1 MQKDRH
7 MLNMFVKCFFLLP
20 DSVMADLIHLK
31 RSFGVNPLKTDLI
44 TR

>member
-1 MQKDRH
+1 MQKNRH

-20 DSVMADLIHLK
+20 ESVMSDLIHLK
-31 RSFGVNPLKTDLI
+31 RSFGVNPSKTDLI